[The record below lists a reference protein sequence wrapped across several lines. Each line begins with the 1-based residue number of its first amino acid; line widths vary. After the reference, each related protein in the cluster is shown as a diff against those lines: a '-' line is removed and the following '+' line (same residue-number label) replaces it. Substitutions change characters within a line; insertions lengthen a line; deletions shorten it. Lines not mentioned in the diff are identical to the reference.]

1 MNFFDRLQGVFFNP
15 KDTFKAVAEKPVWL
29 DALIVILV
37 TVTIFLAIISPYL
50 QKDQIQVLKNN
61 VELQE
66 RLGEESAQ
74 QSLKVLES
82 KGYRLILLV
91 IVPSVFTIAILFLQ
105 PLILLAMSRMV
116 STEGNYKQVLSVYL
130 HANLIDKILGSV
142 VRLILILT
150 RKSVMQTTTTLA
162 IFFPRMEVTSTGF
175 IVLSQ
180 VDFFQLWMFGI
191 LGYGLSYVFKINTKK
206 ALFISYGFWFLKTL
220 FNVGLGLL
228 GSQFGG

>member
-1 MNFFDRLQGVFFNP
+1 MDFFDRLQGVFFNP
-15 KDTFKAVAEKPVWL
+15 KDTLKAVAEKPVWF

-37 TVTIFLAIISPYL
+37 ILVIFLALISPYL
-50 QKDQIQVLKNN
+50 QKDQVQVLKNN

-66 RLGEESAQ
+66 RLGEERAQ
-74 QSLKVLES
+74 QQLKLLES
-82 KGYRLILLV
+82 KWYRLILLV
-91 IVPSVFTIAILFLQ
+91 IIPSVFTIVILFLQ
-105 PLILLAMSRMV
+105 PLILLALSRMV
-116 STEGNYKQVLSVYL
+116 STEGDYKQVLSVYL
-130 HANLIDKILGSV
+130 HANLIDKVLGSA

-162 IFFPRMEVTSTGF
+162 LFFPRMEVTSTGF
-175 IVLSQ
+175 VILSQ

-191 LGYGLSYVFKINTKK
+191 LGYGLSSVFKIDTKK

>member
-15 KDTFKAVAEKPVWL
+15 KDTFKAIAEKPVWL

-37 TVTIFLAIISPYL
+37 IVTIVLVIISPYL

-61 VELQE
+61 VEIQE
-66 RLGEESAQ
+66 RLGEEGAEQ
-74 QSLKVLES
+74 QLKILES
-82 KGYRLILLV
+82 KWYRLIGLV
-91 IVPSVFTIAILFLQ
+91 ILPSVLSIAILFLQ

-116 STEGNYKQVLSVYL
+116 STEGNYKQVLGVYL
-130 HANLIDKILGSV
+130 HANLIDKVLGSV

-162 IFFPRMEVTSTGF
+162 LFFPRLEVTSTGF

-191 LGYGLSYVFKINTKK
+191 LGYGLSYVFKIDTKK

-228 GSQFGG
+228 GNQFGG

>member
-1 MNFFDRLQGVFFNP
+1 MNFFNRLQGVFFNP
-15 KDTFKAVAEKPVWL
+15 KDTFKAIAEKPVWL

-37 TVTIFLAIISPYL
+37 IVTIVLAIISPYL

-61 VELQE
+61 VEIQE
-66 RLGEESAQ
+66 RLGEEGAEQ
-74 QSLKVLES
+74 QLKILES
-82 KGYRLILLV
+82 KWYRLILLV
-91 IVPSVFTIAILFLQ
+91 ILPSVFTIAILFLQ
-105 PLILLAMSRMV
+105 PLILLAMSRMF
-116 STEGNYKQVLSVYL
+116 STEGNYKQVLGVYL
-130 HANLIDKILGSV
+130 HANLIDKVLGSV

-162 IFFPRMEVTSTGF
+162 LFFPRLEVTSTGF

-191 LGYGLSYVFKINTKK
+191 LGYGLSYVFKIDTKK

>member
-37 TVTIFLAIISPYL
+37 IITIFLVIISPYL

-61 VELQE
+61 VEIQE
-66 RLGEESAQ
+66 RLGEERAQ
-74 QSLKVLES
+74 QQLNILES
-82 KGYRLILLV
+82 KWYRLIGLV
-91 IVPSVFTIAILFLQ
+91 ILPSVLSIAILFLQ
-105 PLILLAMSRMV
+105 PLILLAMSRMF

-130 HANLIDKILGSV
+130 HANLIDKVLGSV

-162 IFFPRMEVTSTGF
+162 LFFPRMEVTSTGF

-191 LGYGLSYVFKINTKK
+191 LGYGLSYVFKIDTKK

>member
-82 KGYRLILLV
+82 KWYRLILLV

-191 LGYGLSYVFKINTKK
+191 LGYGLSYVFKIETKK
-206 ALFISYGFWFLKTL
+206 ALFISYGFWFLKAL

>member
-15 KDTFKAVAEKPVWL
+15 KETLKAIAQKPIWL

-37 TVTIFLAIISPYL
+37 ILVIFLVFISPYL
-50 QKDQIQVLKNN
+50 QKDQIQVLQNN

-66 RLGEESAQ
+66 RLGEERTEQ
-74 QSLKVLES
+74 QLKLLEADW
-82 KGYRLILLV
+82 YRLILLV
-91 IVPSVFTIAILFLQ
+91 IVPSIFTIALLFLQ
-105 PLILLAMSRMV
+105 PLIILALSRMV
-116 STEGNYKQVLSVYL
+116 STEGNYKQVLGVYL
-130 HANLIDKILGSV
+130 HANLIDKVLGNA

-150 RKSVMQTTTTLA
+150 RKSVIQTTTTLA
-162 IFFPRMEVTSTGF
+162 LFFPRMEVTSTGF
-175 IVLSQ
+175 LILSQ

-191 LGYGLSYVFKINTKK
+191 LSYGLSSVFKIDTKK

-220 FNVGLGLL
+220 FNIGLGLL

>member
-191 LGYGLSYVFKINTKK
+191 LGYGLSYVFKINSKK

>member
-29 DALIVILV
+29 DALIVIIV
-37 TVTIFLAIISPYL
+37 IVTIFLAIISPYL
-50 QKDQIQVLKNN
+50 QKDQIQILENN
-61 VELQE
+61 VEIQE
-66 RLGEESAQ
+66 RLGEERAQ
-74 QSLKVLES
+74 QQLKILES
-82 KGYRLILLV
+82 KWYRLIGLV
-91 IVPSVFTIAILFLQ
+91 ILPSVLSIAILFLQ

>member
-1 MNFFDRLQGVFFNP
+1 MNFFNRLQGVFFNP
-15 KDTFKAVAEKPVWL
+15 KDTFKAIAEKPVWL

-37 TVTIFLAIISPYL
+37 IVTIVLAIISPYL
-50 QKDQIQVLKNN
+50 QKDQIQVLKNK
-61 VELQE
+61 VEIQE
-66 RLGEESAQ
+66 RLGEEGAEQ
-74 QSLKVLES
+74 QLKILES
-82 KGYRLILLV
+82 KWYRLILLV
-91 IVPSVFTIAILFLQ
+91 ILPSVFTIAILFLQ
-105 PLILLAMSRMV
+105 PLILLAMSRMF
-116 STEGNYKQVLSVYL
+116 STEGNYKQVLGVYL
-130 HANLIDKILGSV
+130 HANLIDKVLGSV

-162 IFFPRMEVTSTGF
+162 LFFPRLEVTSTGF

-191 LGYGLSYVFKINTKK
+191 LGYGLSYVFKIDTKK

>member
-37 TVTIFLAIISPYL
+37 IITIFLVIISPYL

-61 VELQE
+61 VEIQE
-66 RLGEESAQ
+66 RLGEEGAEQ
-74 QSLKVLES
+74 QLKILES
-82 KGYRLILLV
+82 KWYRLIGLV
-91 IVPSVFTIAILFLQ
+91 ILPSVLSIAILFLQ

-191 LGYGLSYVFKINTKK
+191 LGYGLSCVFKINTKK

>member
-37 TVTIFLAIISPYL
+37 IITIFLVIISPYL

-61 VELQE
+61 VEIQE
-66 RLGEESAQ
+66 RLGEEGAEQ
-74 QSLKVLES
+74 QLKILES
-82 KGYRLILLV
+82 KWYRLIGLV
-91 IVPSVFTIAILFLQ
+91 ILPSVLSIAILFLQ

-191 LGYGLSYVFKINTKK
+191 LGYGLSYVFKIETKK
-206 ALFISYGFWFLKTL
+206 ALFISYGFWFLKAL

>member
-37 TVTIFLAIISPYL
+37 IITIFLAIISPYL

-61 VELQE
+61 VEIQE
-66 RLGEESAQ
+66 RLGEERAQ
-74 QSLKVLES
+74 QQLKILES
-82 KGYRLILLV
+82 KWYRLIGLV
-91 IVPSVFTIAILFLQ
+91 ILPSVLSIAILFLQ
-105 PLILLAMSRMV
+105 PLILLAMSRMF

-130 HANLIDKILGSV
+130 HANLIDKVLGSV

-162 IFFPRMEVTSTGF
+162 IFFPRLEVTSTGF

-191 LGYGLSYVFKINTKK
+191 LGYGLSYVFKIDTKK

>member
-105 PLILLAMSRMV
+105 PLILLAMGRMV
-116 STEGNYKQVLSVYL
+116 STEGNYKQVLGVYL
-130 HANLIDKILGSV
+130 HANLIDKILGSI

-162 IFFPRMEVTSTGF
+162 LFFPRMEVTSTGF
-175 IVLSQ
+175 LILSQ

-191 LGYGLSYVFKINTKK
+191 LGYGLSYVFKIETKK
-206 ALFISYGFWFLKTL
+206 ALFISYGFWFLKAL

>member
-37 TVTIFLAIISPYL
+37 IVTIFLAIISPYL

-61 VELQE
+61 VEIQE
-66 RLGEESAQ
+66 RLGEERAQ
-74 QSLKVLES
+74 QQLQILES
-82 KGYRLILLV
+82 KWYRLILLV

-105 PLILLAMSRMV
+105 PLILLAMSRMF
-116 STEGNYKQVLSVYL
+116 STEGNYKQVLGVYL
-130 HANLIDKILGSV
+130 HANLIDKVLGSV

-150 RKSVMQTTTTLA
+150 RKSVLQTTTTLA
-162 IFFPRMEVTSTGF
+162 LFFPRMEVTSTGF

-191 LGYGLSYVFKINTKK
+191 LGYGLSHVFKIDTKK

>member
-37 TVTIFLAIISPYL
+37 IITIFLVIISPYL

-61 VELQE
+61 VEIQE
-66 RLGEESAQ
+66 RLGEEGAEQ
-74 QSLKVLES
+74 QLKILES
-82 KGYRLILLV
+82 KWYRLIGLV
-91 IVPSVFTIAILFLQ
+91 ILPSVLSIAILFLQ

>member
-1 MNFFDRLQGVFFNP
+1 MNFFNRLQGVFFNP
-15 KDTFKAVAEKPVWL
+15 KDTLKAVAEKPVWL

-37 TVTIFLAIISPYL
+37 IVTIFLAIISPYL

-61 VELQE
+61 VEIQE
-66 RLGEESAQ
+66 RLGEERAEQ
-74 QSLKVLES
+74 QLKVLES
-82 KGYRLILLV
+82 KWYRLILLV
-91 IVPSVFTIAILFLQ
+91 ILPSVFTIAILFLQ
-105 PLILLAMSRMV
+105 PLILLAMSRMF

-130 HANLIDKILGSV
+130 HANLIDKVLGSA

-150 RKSVMQTTTTLA
+150 RKSVIQTTTTLA
-162 IFFPRMEVTSTGF
+162 IFFPRLEVTSTGF
-175 IVLSQ
+175 TILSQ

-191 LGYGLSYVFKINTKK
+191 LGYGLSYVFKIDTKK

>member
-37 TVTIFLAIISPYL
+37 IVTIFLVIISPYL

-61 VELQE
+61 VEIQE
-66 RLGEESAQ
+66 RLGEEGAEQ
-74 QSLKVLES
+74 QLKILES
-82 KGYRLILLV
+82 KWYRLIGLV
-91 IVPSVFTIAILFLQ
+91 ILPSVLSIAILFLQ